1 MQEAETSLKD
11 NQELDPN
18 LSLLWWNLSS
28 ELIFFLLYQFVSFPT
43 FVDAIHD
50 KLMANQNSCKK
61 RPIMKEGRDFMM
73 WALLQF
79 ISGSIAKNTS
89 TDFIPV
95 LKLFS
100 LYDEKTPLPV
110 PVGKSATRKLSAAAI
125 YVHLSRKMAEN
136 SKDLSQNQFGFTLPI
151 ALKDHYEYL
160 QSLSKNEDFDVNS
173 SLKED
178 FKVPLLCNTFSTAQD
193 YFQVLISDLIKS
205 IAGWNVLNVGNQ
217 IDSTNLQTIEM
228 AGSNVQAYAP
238 TVPMSMEILD
248 QMSVHAKMSL
258 TASIGT
264 PYLAI
269 YR

>member
-1 MQEAETSLKD
+1 
-11 NQELDPN
+11 
-18 LSLLWWNLSS
+18 
-28 ELIFFLLYQFVSFPT
+28 
-43 FVDAIHD
+43 
-50 KLMANQNSCKK
+50 
-61 RPIMKEGRDFMM
+61 MM

-264 PYLAI
+264 PYLSI